1 MQQIASREAR
11 ILQVTREVLQS
22 ADELETAWQRILTAR
37 RRVLLQARLLAGQ
50 TRQFELGVSTG
61 LEVSQA
67 RAELADAQLA
77 EIEALRDYEIARVD
91 LAVATGTVIGK
102 DQVVLVESAGT
113 GSN

>member
-1 MQQIASREAR
+1 MQQLATREAR
-11 ILQVTREVLQS
+11 IIQIKQEVLQA
-22 ADELETAWQRILTAR
+22 ADALDTAWQRILTAR
-37 RRVLLQARLLAGQ
+37 RRVLLQARLLSAQ
-50 TRQFELGVSTG
+50 TRQFELGLSTG

-102 DQVVLVESAGT
+102 NRVVLGE
-113 GSN
+113 